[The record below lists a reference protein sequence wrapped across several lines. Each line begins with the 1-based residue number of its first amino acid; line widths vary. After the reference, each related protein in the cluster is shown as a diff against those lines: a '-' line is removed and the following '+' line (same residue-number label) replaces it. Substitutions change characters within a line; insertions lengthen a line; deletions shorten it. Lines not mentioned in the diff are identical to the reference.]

1 VWLASEVNQ
10 LKTDNDKKASTT
22 SSGMASDKELRT
34 GECADKTIIDQGL
47 CLQELSEELA
57 HANRERSQEKLQHK
71 KREEKLINSMKQQR
85 KLAAHL
91 MATHEEERTVVAHEI
106 HEELGQMLAALQ
118 MNVALISMEY
128 REHAPLVARANMMEQ
143 LITSS
148 LMAVQRIS
156 SELRPVM
163 LDLLGLADAMEWKAQ
178 KFQQKTG
185 IPCKTVIILAD
196 KKVDRNVSTAF
207 YRIFQEAL
215 TNVIRHSGATLVQ
228 MNLMERKGWLTLSV
242 RDDGRGI
249 IEKEKT
255 DLMSL
260 GIAGIRGRTEELGG
274 KLRIFGS
281 PQYGTALFARIPL
294 TGKGD

>member
-1 VWLASEVNQ
+1 
-10 LKTDNDKKASTT
+10 
-22 SSGMASDKELRT
+22 M
-34 GECADKTIIDQGL
+34 
-47 CLQELSEELA
+47 QELSEELA
-57 HANRERSQEKLQHK
+57 HSNCERSQEKLQHK

-91 MATHEEERTVVAHEI
+91 MATQEEERTVVAHEI
-106 HEELGQMLAALQ
+106 NEELGQMLAALQ
-118 MNVALISMEY
+118 LNVSLISMEY
-128 REHAPLVARANMMEQ
+128 CDNAPLVARANMMEQ

-185 IPCKTVIILAD
+185 IPCRTVIILAD
-196 KKVDRNVSTAF
+196 KKVDRAVSTAF

-249 IEKEKT
+249 FEKEKT
-255 DLMSL
+255 NLMSL

-294 TGKGD
+294 AGKGD

>member
-1 VWLASEVNQ
+1 M
-10 LKTDNDKKASTT
+10 KTDNDNNASVT
-22 SSGMASDKELRT
+22 SSEMKFRT
-34 GECADKTIIDQGL
+34 EKCADMSISDAML
-47 CLQELSEELA
+47 CVQELSDELSR
-57 HANRERSQEKLQHK
+57 ANRERSEEKLQYK
-71 KREEKLINSMKQQR
+71 QREEKLINSMRQQR
-85 KLAAHL
+85 KLAVHL
-91 MATHEEERTVVAHEI
+91 MATQEEERTVIAHEI

-118 MNVALISMEY
+118 LNVSLISMECH
-128 REHAPLVARANMMEQ
+128 EHAQLVSRANVMEQ

-178 KFQQKTG
+178 KFQKKTG
-185 IPCKTVIILAD
+185 IPCKTVIILAE
-196 KKVDRNVSTAF
+196 KKVDRAISTAF

-215 TNVIRHSGATLVQ
+215 TNVIRHSGATVVQ

-249 IEKEKT
+249 FEKEKT

-281 PQYGTALFARIPL
+281 PQHGTALFARIPL
-294 TGKGD
+294 TGKGN

>member
-1 VWLASEVNQ
+1 VRLASEVNQ
-10 LKTDNDKKASTT
+10 LKTDNDKKASTA
-22 SSGMASDKELRT
+22 SSGMASDMEIRT
-34 GECADKTIIDQGL
+34 GECADKTISDQGQSV
-47 CLQELSEELA
+47 QELSEELA
-57 HANRERSQEKLQHK
+57 HANRERLQEELQHK

-128 REHAPLVARANMMEQ
+128 HEHAPLVARANMMEQ

-185 IPCKTVIILAD
+185 IPCKTVIILAE
-196 KKVDRNVSTAF
+196 KKVDRAISTAF

-215 TNVIRHSGATLVQ
+215 SNVIRHSGATLVQ

-260 GIAGIRGRTEELGG
+260 GIAGIRGRTEDLGG